1 MFSIMAIKISPRN
14 EVAPKVQEIL
24 TKNGC
29 IIKTRLGLHEATN
42 DSCSKS
48 GLILLELLN
57 NKKEDI
63 ETLTKDLSSLKGV
76 SVKLLEI

>member
-14 EVAPKVQEIL
+14 KIAPKFQEIL

-29 IIKTRLGLHEATN
+29 IIKTRLGLHEAGS
-42 DSCSKS
+42 DSCSQC

-57 NKKEDI
+57 KNKQDI
-63 ETLTKDLSSLKGV
+63 ENLSKELSFLDGV
-76 SVKLLEI
+76 TVKLLEI

>member
-14 EVAPKVQEIL
+14 EVEPKVQEIL

-29 IIKTRLGLHEATN
+29 IIKTRLGLHETTN

-63 ETLTKDLSSLKGV
+63 ENLIKDLSSLKGV

>member
-63 ETLTKDLSSLKGV
+63 ETLSKDLSSLKGV

>member
-14 EVAPKVQEIL
+14 EIALKVQEIL
-24 TKNGC
+24 TRNGC

-42 DSCSKS
+42 DSCSKC

-63 ETLTKDLSSLKGV
+63 ENLSKDLTSLDGV

>member
-14 EVAPKVQEIL
+14 EIAPKVQEIL
-24 TKNGC
+24 TRNGC

-42 DSCSKS
+42 DSCSKC
-48 GLILLELLN
+48 GLVLLELLN

-63 ETLTKDLSSLKGV
+63 ENLSKDLTSLEGV

>member
-1 MFSIMAIKISPRN
+1 MFSIMVIKISPRN
-14 EVAPKVQEIL
+14 EVAPKVQEML

-57 NKKEDI
+57 DKKEDI
-63 ETLTKDLSSLKGV
+63 DILSKDLSSLKGV

>member
-14 EVAPKVQEIL
+14 EIAPNVQEIL
-24 TKNGC
+24 TRNGC

-42 DSCSKS
+42 DSCSKC

-57 NKKEDI
+57 SKKEDI
-63 ETLTKDLSSLKGV
+63 ENLSKDLTSLDGV

>member
-1 MFSIMAIKISPRN
+1 MFSIMVIKISPRN
-14 EVAPKVQEIL
+14 EIAPKVQEIL
-24 TKNGC
+24 TRNGC

-42 DSCSKS
+42 DSCSKC

-63 ETLTKDLSSLKGV
+63 ENLSKDLTSLDGV

>member
-14 EVAPKVQEIL
+14 DIAPKVQEIL
-24 TKNGC
+24 TRNGC

-42 DSCSKS
+42 NSCSQC
-48 GLILLELLN
+48 GLILLELLSD
-57 NKKEDI
+57 KKEDI
-63 ETLTKDLSSLKGV
+63 ESFSKELSSLKGV

>member
-29 IIKTRLGLHEATN
+29 IIKTRLGLHETTN

-57 NKKEDI
+57 K
-63 ETLTKDLSSLKGV
+63 
-76 SVKLLEI
+76 

>member
-14 EVAPKVQEIL
+14 EIAPKVQEIL
-24 TKNGC
+24 TRNGC

-42 DSCSKS
+42 ASCSKC

-63 ETLTKDLSSLKGV
+63 ENLSKDLTSLEGV